1 MFSRGLFLF
10 ILIYK
15 NIFILYLYRYKNWG
29 GKDPH
34 RTTEDVAFAVA
45 RFFQKE
51 GTFQNYYM
59 VKNKIKF
66 YNIYMV
72 KIE

>member
-1 MFSRGLFLF
+1 
-10 ILIYK
+10 
-15 NIFILYLYRYKNWG
+15 LYRYKNWG